1 MIFFYSVL
9 TSQDV
14 SSIFVWPKYGTFL
27 LLTPVS
33 SAAHYGQQCCPLW
46 SVMLPT
52 IVSSAAHYGRHQ
64 KTSCLSVLPIV
75 WAITLYSFYSYAY

>member
-14 SSIFVWPKYGTFL
+14 SSIFVWQKYGTFL

-33 SAAHYGQQCCPLW
+33 SAAHYG
-46 SVMLPT
+46 
-52 IVSSAAHYGRHQ
+52 R
-64 KTSCLSVLPIV
+64 
-75 WAITLYSFYSYAY
+75 